1 MERIFKVKKFD
12 ELSLREL
19 YEIVWARQEIFLME
33 QKIICREFD
42 RVDYDS
48 LHCFIEQDGQVI
60 AYLRAYLSDDGMIHI
75 GRVLTVEHGRGLGRE
90 LMERS
95 YPEIRRAL
103 GDLPFTLHAQTQAEG
118 FYKKLGFTTVSD
130 VFMEEGIPHV
140 TMIKN

>member
-1 MERIFKVKKFD
+1 MEHIFKVRKFD

-19 YEIVWARQEIFLME
+19 YEIAWARQEIFLME

-42 RVDYDS
+42 RVDYNS
-48 LHCFIEQDGQVI
+48 LHCFIEQDGQVV
-60 AYLRAYLSDDGMIHI
+60 AYLRAFIADGMIQI
-75 GRVLTVEHGRGLGRE
+75 GRVLTVEHGKGLGRE

-103 GDLPFTLHAQTQAEG
+103 GNAPFILHAQTQAEG
-118 FYKKLGFTTVSD
+118 FYAKLGFTTVSD

>member
-1 MERIFKVKKFD
+1 MEHIFKVKKFD

-33 QKIICREFD
+33 QEIICREFD

-48 LHCFIEQDGQVI
+48 LHCFIEKDGQVI
-60 AYLRAYLSDDGMIHI
+60 AYLRAFIADGMIQI
-75 GRVLTVEHGRGLGRE
+75 GRVLTLEHGKGFGRE

-95 YPEIRRAL
+95 YPEIRRAF
-103 GDLPFTLHAQTQAEG
+103 GDAPFILHAQTQAEG
-118 FYKKLGFTTVSD
+118 FYKKLGFATVSD

-140 TMIKN
+140 TMIKK